1 MEASL
6 DTNVII
12 HLYQVNMQDMLFTR
26 FAHIYVHEQIS
37 TFEMVRRASSDVL
50 AAFRQDIDSVR
61 IEEVTNDR
69 LNQMGILSLYRQH
82 YKDNEILYNP
92 ADKGEV
98 CAIALAR
105 TLGISALI
113 TDDIKEY
120 GPHFTLISEPDTSVF
135 PFAFYE
141 LLFFDYLENI
151 LKTPQDLKDAFETVN
166 QHIEKPMNFQSKQKG
181 VIRRFFKGAE
191 KDKKWMEDFC
201 SQKNIHCAA
210 KLSLLHNWMRQN
222 LS

>member
-6 DTNVII
+6 DTNIII

-26 FAHIYVHEQIS
+26 FDHIYVHEQIS
-37 TFEMVRRASSDVL
+37 TVEMVRRALPEVL
-50 AAFRQDIDSVR
+50 AAFRQDVDSGR
-61 IEEVTNDR
+61 IEEMTNDR
-69 LNQMGILSLYRQH
+69 LNQLGVLSLYRQH
-82 YKDNEILYNP
+82 YNDNEILYNLG
-92 ADKGEV
+92 DKGEV

-120 GPHFTLISEPDTSVF
+120 GPHFTLMLEPDTSVF

-141 LLFFDYLENI
+141 LLFFDYLEDI
-151 LKTPQDLKDAFETVN
+151 LKTPQDLRAAFETVN

-181 VIRRFFKGAE
+181 VIRRFFRGTE

-201 SQKNIHCAA
+201 AQRNIHCTA
-210 KLSLLHNWMRQN
+210 KLSLLHNWLGQN
-222 LS
+222 P